1 MKALLSFLL
10 LIFLLSENSF
20 AVFDGG
26 LVSKA
31 KGLTSKHYVIDGE
44 EISTAVQT
52 LNFLG
57 YQLQKTDNAD
67 TAKNFADTIIGIVS
81 TGEGVGGL
89 RTPASRRPLMNRP
102 EKELTI
108 GALTRAVEY
117 LQLKGLFDEANLTAR
132 ILEMFGRIRPEEP
145 VKKHAAIVSSLM
157 YGAHAKAV
165 GIADFISA
173 KMDWISRL
181 PDGIR
186 ALLVDDT
193 HWRHVTTYMLQD
205 LQRYNEIEWQSVQE
219 KYTRESESDKA
230 IYGTFGPFVNYS
242 AGITVPADLM
252 SPETEALID
261 SLEKTYVP
269 AKAIALMKV
278 LQRCLM
284 DAPLKSMGTPPERS
298 RIIRAIVAIEK
309 FRLLEVTAGG
319 FDKMDPTALEY
330 KDDSKD
336 PENQAILMTLV
347 STVDNYLYH
356 PSATLEDLKHRCF
369 NYQTNDSLWPEV
381 VRTRAKTLAVDEIIN
396 PELITAI
403 DATKVAI
410 NQRQRIVLDQLLAKQ
425 QLIFQ
430 GVPEFDFVSGTFR
443 VSHRFL
449 HFIKSLGNGQCGYY
463 SARYLNGKSEYTKKI
478 TDNLKDPGIRSLA
491 EKLLYVGRTP
501 SSVLAKRDIIPQIP
515 DIDRIVRAINEAKE
529 DTVREQGYRELAK
542 LIGKPIAPD
551 ARMTIEIWEKEA
563 KKEAADKAIEGNKAS
578 IEAEVKK
585 AAEEKRVAMEAEINR
600 ILKDNQL
607 VLNIL
612 DPEELARATKILEE
626 NKAAIEAE
634 AKKIGEGKR
643 KTEIRRILEENKAA
657 IEAEAKEIFK
667 NKQRNHLNKRL
678 KLMGED
684 LHFILK
690 GKDLSVYLPRV
701 YEVMGKLDR
710 LVLEQDQEPLFE
722 ELAQLIDP
730 SISDLKE
737 MVEKEIDKID
747 DGGYL
752 EMGSNAEWMDQK
764 FTFPLVTS
772 LLNNDDIYVWIDTA
786 KKTFHRSI
794 YENRGTSLVNF
805 VSARTLA
812 PGSKPRRIHM
822 YNTNGQG
829 HYDKWVEADDYL
841 DLAHALRHKKL
852 MGLSDTAPPSF
863 SPSSAMDDAS
873 SPSLKDDRAIRGY
886 RSE

>member
-1 MKALLSFLL
+1 MKTLLSFLL

-20 AVFDGG
+20 AVFDDG
-26 LVSKA
+26 LVAKA

-89 RTPASRRPLMNRP
+89 RTAASRRPMMNKP
-102 EKELTI
+102 ERELTI
-108 GALTRAVEY
+108 SALTKAVEY

-132 ILEMFGRIRPEEP
+132 ILEMFGRIGPEEP

-181 PDGIR
+181 PHGIR

-193 HWRHVTTYMLQD
+193 HWRHVTTYILQD

-230 IYGTFGPFVNYS
+230 IYGTSGPFVNYS

-284 DAPLKSMGTPPERS
+284 DAPLKSMRAAERN
-298 RIIRAIVAIEK
+298 RAIRAIVAIEK

-330 KDDSKD
+330 KDGSKD

-356 PSATLEDLKHRCF
+356 PSATLEDLKYLF
-369 NYQTNDSLWPEV
+369 NHQINDSLWPET
-381 VRTRAKTLAVDEIIN
+381 VRTKAKTLAVDEIIN

-430 GVPEFDFVSGTFR
+430 GVPEFDFASGTFR

-449 HFIKSLGNGQCGYY
+449 HFIKSFGNGQCGYY

-478 TDNLKDPGIRSLA
+478 VDNLEDPEIRRLA
-491 EKLLYVGRTP
+491 AKLLFIGRMP
-501 SSVLAKRDIIPQIP
+501 SSVLAKRDIIAQIP

-542 LIGKPIAPD
+542 LIGQPVVSAGGLTK
-551 ARMTIEIWEKEA
+551 EKWENDA
-563 KKEAADKAIEGNKAS
+563 KKEAKDKIIEDNAAF
-578 IEAEVKK
+578 IETKVKK
-585 AAEEKRVAMEAEINR
+585 ALDESAVVIQVEAEEMARKIEKAEIS
-600 ILKDNQL
+600 
-607 VLNIL
+607 
-612 DPEELARATKILEE
+612 
-626 NKAAIEAE
+626 
-634 AKKIGEGKR
+634 
-643 KTEIRRILEENKAA
+643 RILEENKLI

-667 NKQRNHLNKRL
+667 NKQRDDLNKRL
-678 KLMGED
+678 KLMGKD
-684 LHFILK
+684 LHFVLK
-690 GKDLSVYLPRV
+690 GKDLPVYLPHV
-701 YEVMGKLDR
+701 YGIMERLDALKQQQGEERKKWPETLSGAAIDEVQELDSR
-710 LVLEQDQEPLFE
+710 YELRSELLFD
-722 ELAQLIDP
+722 ELTRLIDP
-730 SISDLKE
+730 TSEDLKE
-737 MVEKEIDKID
+737 KVLAEIDKID

-805 VSARTLA
+805 VSARALVA
-812 PGSKPRRIHM
+812 DSQPRRIHM
-822 YNTNGQG
+822 YNTDGQG
-829 HYDKWVEADDYL
+829 HYDKWVEADDVF

-886 RSE
+886 RSV